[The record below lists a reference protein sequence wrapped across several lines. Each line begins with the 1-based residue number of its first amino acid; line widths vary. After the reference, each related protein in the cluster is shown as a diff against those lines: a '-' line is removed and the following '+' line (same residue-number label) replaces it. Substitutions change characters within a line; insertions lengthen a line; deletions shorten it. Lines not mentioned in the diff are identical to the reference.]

1 MELIHTVAA
10 MQAQADDRRRAGKR
24 LALIPTMGA
33 LHDGHLA
40 LVEAAKK
47 HGDHL
52 TVSLFVNP
60 TQFAPGED
68 FERYPRTLDKDREA
82 LERIGGVDVLFVPS
96 VEEMYPG
103 GQAQQRIWVDVEQ
116 LDAHL
121 CGRYRPGH
129 FKGVVTVVAKLFLC
143 CKPHAAVFGLKDA
156 QQYLIL
162 RRLSRDLL
170 FGVEVIGVP
179 TVREP
184 DGLALSSRNVYL
196 SAEQRA
202 QAVVVSQAVAAARQ
216 RIEQGEQHVQ
226 GVVETMLHTIAQA
239 PAAQVQYAEVVS
251 TETLQPLAQ
260 IEPGQD
266 VLAAVAVFF
275 GKTRLIDNAFVRAP
289 DTTAGGVNR
298 ET

>member
-1 MELIHTVAA
+1 MDLIHTVAA
-10 MQAQADDRRRAGKR
+10 MQAHADDRRRAGKT

-68 FERYPRTLDKDREA
+68 FERYPRTFEKDKEA
-82 LERIGGVDVLFVPS
+82 LERVGGVDVLFAPG

-103 GQAQQRIWVDVEQ
+103 GQAQQRVWVDVEQ

-129 FKGVVTVVAKLFLC
+129 FKGVVTVVTKLFLC

-156 QQYLIL
+156 QQFLIL

-170 FGVEVIGVP
+170 FGVEVVGVP

-184 DGLALSSRNVYL
+184 DGLALSSRNAYL
-196 SAEQRA
+196 SPDERA
-202 QAVVVSQAVAAARQ
+202 QAVVVSEAVAAARR

-226 GVVETMLHTIAQA
+226 GVVETMLHAIAQA

-251 TETLQPLAQ
+251 TETLQPVDR

-266 VLAAVAVFF
+266 VVAAVAVFF
-275 GKTRLIDNAFVRAP
+275 GTTRLIDNAFVRAP
-289 DTTAGGVNR
+289 EKA
-298 ET
+298 

>member
-10 MQAQADDRRRAGKR
+10 MQARADDRRRAGKT

-40 LVEAAKK
+40 LVEAAKA

-68 FERYPRTLDKDREA
+68 FERYPRTLEKDREA
-82 LERIGGVDVLFVPS
+82 LEGVGGVDVLFAPGVA
-96 VEEMYPG
+96 EMYPG

-121 CGRYRPGH
+121 CGRYRSGH
-129 FKGVVTVVAKLFLC
+129 VKGVVTVVSKLFLC

-170 FGVEVIGVP
+170 FGVEIIGVP

-196 SAEQRA
+196 SPDERA
-202 QAVVVSQAVAAARQ
+202 QAVVVSQAVVAARQ
-216 RIEQGEQHVQ
+216 RIEEGEQQVQ
-226 GVVETMLHTIAQA
+226 GVVETMLRVIAQA

-251 TETLQPLAQ
+251 TETLQPIIQ

-289 DTTAGGVNR
+289 ETT
-298 ET
+298 

>member
-10 MQAQADDRRRAGKR
+10 MQARADDRRRAGKT

-40 LVEAAKK
+40 LVEAAKA

-68 FERYPRTLDKDREA
+68 FERYPRTLEKDREA
-82 LERIGGVDVLFVPS
+82 LEGGGGVDVLFAPG

-121 CGRYRPGH
+121 CGRYRSGH
-129 FKGVVTVVAKLFLC
+129 FKGVVTVVSKLFLC

-170 FGVEVIGVP
+170 FGVEIIGVP

-196 SAEQRA
+196 SPDERA
-202 QAVVVSQAVAAARQ
+202 QAVVVSQAVVAARQ
-216 RIEQGEQHVQ
+216 RIEEGEQQVQ
-226 GVVETMLHTIAQA
+226 GVVETMLRVIAQA

-251 TETLQPLAQ
+251 TETLQPIIQ

-289 DTTAGGVNR
+289 ETT
-298 ET
+298 

>member
-1 MELIHTVAA
+1 MELIRTVAA
-10 MQAQADDRRRAGKR
+10 MQAWADDRRRAGKT

-40 LVEAAKK
+40 LVEAAKA

-68 FERYPRTLDKDREA
+68 FERYPRTLEKDREA
-82 LERIGGVDVLFVPS
+82 LEGVGGVDVLFAPS

-129 FKGVVTVVAKLFLC
+129 FKGVVTVVSKLFLC

-196 SAEQRA
+196 SPDERA
-202 QAVVVSQAVAAARQ
+202 QAVVVSQAVAVARQ
-216 RIEQGEQHVQ
+216 RIEEGEQQVQ
-226 GVVETMLHTIAQA
+226 GVVETMLRVIAQA

-251 TETLQPLAQ
+251 TETLQPIAQ

-289 DTTAGGVNR
+289 ETT
-298 ET
+298 